1 LFGYSDGL
9 RDGAYKRH
17 LKFATWD
24 SHLQTMIFL
33 GYFSLEM
40 EFLMKSQKT
49 PVSSLA
55 MLAIVATT
63 SSLWFGAAQAQDQV
77 QAQVQIYGSQLMTT
91 AERTE
96 YLSKMRTLKTDKE
109 RDVFRLDH
117 HETMKVRA
125 AEKGVTLPDMP
136 QGAGSKANSGF
147 GGGHGAGSG
156 QGGSTNSPSGGGRGG
171 R

>member
-1 LFGYSDGL
+1 
-9 RDGAYKRH
+9 
-17 LKFATWD
+17 
-24 SHLQTMIFL
+24 
-33 GYFSLEM
+33 M

-55 MLAIVATT
+55 ILAIVATT

-91 AERTE
+91 AERTQ
-96 YLSKMRTLKTDKE
+96 YQSKMRTLKTDKE
-109 RDVFRLDH
+109 RDAFRLDH

-125 AEKGVTLPDMP
+125 AEKWVTLPETP
-136 QGAGSKANSGF
+136 QGAGSKSNSGF
-147 GGGHGAGSG
+147 GGGLGSGAGAG
-156 QGGSTNSPSGGGRGG
+156 QGGSANSPLGGGRGG

>member
-1 LFGYSDGL
+1 
-9 RDGAYKRH
+9 
-17 LKFATWD
+17 
-24 SHLQTMIFL
+24 
-33 GYFSLEM
+33 
-40 EFLMKSQKT
+40 MKSQKT
-49 PVSSLA
+49 PAST
-55 MLAIVATT
+55 LAILAIFATT
-63 SSLWFGAAQAQDQV
+63 SSLWFGDAQAQDQAQAQA

-96 YLSKMRTLKTDKE
+96 YQSKMRTLKTDKE
-109 RDVFRLDH
+109 RDAFRLDH

-125 AEKGVTLPDMP
+125 AEKGVTLPDTP

-147 GGGHGAGSG
+147 GGGSGLGPGAGSG

>member
-1 LFGYSDGL
+1 
-9 RDGAYKRH
+9 
-17 LKFATWD
+17 
-24 SHLQTMIFL
+24 
-33 GYFSLEM
+33 
-40 EFLMKSQKT
+40 MKSQKT

-55 MLAIVATT
+55 ILAIVATT

-91 AERTE
+91 AERTQ
-96 YLSKMRTLKTDKE
+96 YQSKMRTLKTDKE
-109 RDVFRLDH
+109 RDAFRLDH

-125 AEKGVTLPDMP
+125 AEKGVTLPEMP
-136 QGAGSKANSGF
+136 QGAGSKSNGGY
-147 GGGHGAGSG
+147 GGGPGLGAGAG

>member
-1 LFGYSDGL
+1 
-9 RDGAYKRH
+9 
-17 LKFATWD
+17 
-24 SHLQTMIFL
+24 
-33 GYFSLEM
+33 
-40 EFLMKSQKT
+40 MKSQKT
-49 PVSSLA
+49 SVST
-55 MLAIVATT
+55 LAILAIFTTT
-63 SSLWFGAAQAQDQV
+63 SSLWFGAALAQDQV

-96 YLSKMRTLKTDKE
+96 YQSKMRTLKTDKE
-109 RDVFRLDH
+109 RDAFRLDH

-125 AEKGVTLPDMP
+125 AEKGVTLPDTP

-147 GGGHGAGSG
+147 GGGSGLGPGAGSG